1 LMKASQRR
9 GWKRRSKTSS
19 GHEYAAPEPQGMSDL
34 AAQSAEAKRTEGS
47 SGAEGVAFQV
57 SALLAV
63 DPLGLAGVVL
73 RGPADPRRDEWLE
86 AFRKLLPAD
95 APWRRVPLGIADSR
109 LLGGLDLAAS
119 LSAGRPIAQAGLLA
133 EANGGI
139 IILPMAER
147 VESQMIARIAAVLDS
162 GALRVAREGITMARA
177 TRFGIVAMDEGAS
190 EEEQVTE
197 ALSDR
202 LAFRLSFDTTSLQRA
217 EPVMPT
223 RAEIEAARRRLSRV
237 QMPADLPQAFC
248 AAALALGI
256 LSLRAPV
263 FALRCARAA
272 AALAGRTEVT
282 REDAALAAQLI
293 LAPRARQVP
302 EAPAEEQ
309 EQPPEQQQEPSNADT
324 QQQQDQPS
332 LEDLV
337 LAAAQASLP
346 AGLLAG
352 LGVAARQMARQAAS
366 SGRSGMMRRSAQR
379 GRPIGA
385 RPAAWRA
392 GLRLALVET
401 LRVAAP
407 WQEYRR
413 REKPHHAAL
422 VHIRREDVRIRR
434 YKQNSETI
442 TIFLVD
448 ASGSAAL
455 HRLAEAK
462 GAVELLLAD
471 CYVRRDRVA
480 VIAFR
485 GRGAEVLLE
494 PTHSLVR
501 AKRSLAAL
509 PGGGGTPLASGIA
522 AGYAMAEASRKRGQ
536 TPVIVA
542 LTDGRA
548 NVTRDG
554 LGGRATAES
563 EALDTARLFK
573 ASGIAALLIDTA
585 PRPQAFSRDLASAMG
600 ARYVPLP
607 FADAARMSAAV
618 RQAARAPASGP

>member
-1 LMKASQRR
+1 LI
-9 GWKRRSKTSS
+9 
-19 GHEYAAPEPQGMSDL
+19 
-34 AAQSAEAKRTEGS
+34 
-47 SGAEGVAFQV
+47 
-57 SALLAV
+57 AL
-63 DPLGLAGVVL
+63 
-73 RGPADPRRDEWLE
+73 
-86 AFRKLLPAD
+86 
-95 APWRRVPLGIADSR
+95 
-109 LLGGLDLAAS
+109 
-119 LSAGRPIAQAGLLA
+119 
-133 EANGGI
+133 
-139 IILPMAER
+139 
-147 VESQMIARIAAVLDS
+147 
-162 GALRVAREGITMARA
+162 
-177 TRFGIVAMDEGAS
+177 DEGAS
-190 EEEQVTE
+190 EEEQVAE

-202 LAFRLSFDTTSLQRA
+202 LAFHVSIPPYAMKRATSAMPQRDD
-217 EPVMPT
+217 
-223 RAEIEAARRRLSRV
+223 IQAARQQVAEVRI
-237 QMPADLPQAFC
+237 PKDLPQAFC

-272 AALAGRTEVT
+272 AALAGRAEVAP
-282 REDAALAAQLI
+282 EDAALAAQLV
-293 LAPRARQVP
+293 LAPRARQLP

-309 EQPPEQQQEPSNADT
+309 PPAPEQQQQENTSAD
-324 QQQQDQPS
+324 QSQSQDQPS

-346 AGLLAG
+346 PSLLAG
-352 LGVAARQMARQAAS
+352 LGVAARQMARQAAQA
-366 SGRSGMMRRSAQR
+366 GKSGMMRRSAQR

-434 YKQNSETI
+434 YKQNSETT

-501 AKRSLAAL
+501 AKRSLASL
-509 PGGGGTPLASGIA
+509 PGGGGTPLSAGIA

-548 NVTRDG
+548 NVARDG
-554 LGGRATAES
+554 MGGRAMAEA
-563 EALDTARLFK
+563 EALDVARLFK
-573 ASGIAALLIDTA
+573 ASGISSLLIDTA
-585 PRPQAFSRDLASAMG
+585 PRPQPFSRDLASAMG

-618 RQAARAPASGP
+618 RHATHASATGP

>member
-1 LMKASQRR
+1 M
-9 GWKRRSKTSS
+9 
-19 GHEYAAPEPQGMSDL
+19 
-34 AAQSAEAKRTEGS
+34 
-47 SGAEGVAFQV
+47 AFQV
-57 SALLAV
+57 VALLAV
-63 DPLGLAGVVL
+63 DPYGLGGAVL
-73 RGPADPRRDEWLE
+73 RGPADPLRDEWLE
-86 AFRKLLPAD
+86 ALRKMMPQG
-95 APWRRVPLGIADSR
+95 APWRRVPIGIADSR
-109 LLGGLDLAAS
+109 LLGGLDLTAS
-119 LSAGRPIAQAGLLA
+119 LSSGRPIAQRGLLA
-133 EANGGI
+133 ESDGGVVT
-139 IILPMAER
+139 LPMAER
-147 VESQMIARIAAVLDS
+147 VEGQTIARIAAVMDQ
-162 GALRVAREGITMARA
+162 GALKVAREGVAFTEAARFA
-177 TRFGIVAMDEGAS
+177 VIALDEGAS
-190 EEEQVTE
+190 EEEQVAE

-202 LAFRLSFDTTSLQRA
+202 LAFHVSIPSHGLKRITSAIPQWDD
-217 EPVMPT
+217 
-223 RAEIEAARRRLSRV
+223 IQAARQLAAHVSI
-237 QMPADLPQAFC
+237 PPDLPQAFC

-272 AALAGRTEVT
+272 AALAGRTEVAA
-282 REDAALAAQLI
+282 EDAALAAQLV
-293 LAPRARQVP
+293 LAPRARQMP

-309 EQPPEQQQEPSNADT
+309 PPVPDPQQQENPMSDKD
-324 QQQQDQPS
+324 QSQDQPS

-337 LAAAQASLP
+337 LAAVQANLP
-346 AGLLAG
+346 PRLLAG
-352 LGVAARQMARQAAS
+352 LGVAARQMARQAAQ
-366 SGRSGMMRRSAQR
+366 SGKSGMMRRSAQR
-379 GRPIGA
+379 GRPIGT

-434 YKQNSETI
+434 YKQNSETT

-462 GAVELLLAD
+462 GAVELLLSD

-509 PGGGGTPLASGIA
+509 PGGGGTPLSAGIA

-548 NVTRDG
+548 NVARDG
-554 LGGRATAES
+554 MGGRAMAEA
-563 EALDTARLFK
+563 EALDVARLFK
-573 ASGIAALLIDTA
+573 ISGISSLLIDTA
-585 PRPQAFSRDLASAMG
+585 PRPQPFSRDLASAMG

-618 RQAARAPASGP
+618 RDAARAPAVGP

>member
-1 LMKASQRR
+1 M
-9 GWKRRSKTSS
+9 S
-19 GHEYAAPEPQGMSDL
+19 GL
-34 AAQSAEAKRTEGS
+34 AATSAEANRTEAPD
-47 SGAEGVAFQV
+47 AETVAFQIA
-57 SALLAV
+57 ALLAV
-63 DPLGLAGVVL
+63 DPAGLAGVVL

-86 AFRKLLPAD
+86 ALRKMLPAGV
-95 APWRRVPLGIADSR
+95 PWRRVPLGIADTR
-109 LLGGLDLAAS
+109 LLGGLDLTSS
-119 LSAGRPIAQAGLLA
+119 LSAGRPIAQQGLLA
-133 EANGGI
+133 EADGGI

-147 VESQMIARIAAVLDS
+147 VESQVIARIAAVLDH
-162 GALRVAREGITMARA
+162 GALRVEREGITLARD
-177 TRFGIVAMDEGAS
+177 TRFGVVALDEGAG
-190 EEEQVTE
+190 EDEQVAG

-202 LAFRLSFDTTSLQRA
+202 LAFRLSFEPFGLQRA
-217 EPVMPT
+217 VPDMPT
-223 RAEIEAARRRLSRV
+223 RAEIEAARLRLAHV
-237 QMPADLPQAFC
+237 GIPADLPQAFC

-256 LSLRAPV
+256 LSLRAPI

-272 AALAGRTEVT
+272 AALAGRAEVT

-309 EQPPEQQQEPSNADT
+309 EQPPEQQQEESSNSDT

-352 LGVAARQMARQAAS
+352 LGVAARQLARQAAS

-434 YKQNSETI
+434 YKQNSETT

-462 GAVELLLAD
+462 GAVELLLGD

-509 PGGGGTPLASGIA
+509 PGGGGTPLAAGMA

-618 RQAARAPASGP
+618 RQAALAPASGS

>member
-1 LMKASQRR
+1 MN
-9 GWKRRSKTSS
+9 
-19 GHEYAAPEPQGMSDL
+19 APP
-34 AAQSAEAKRTEGS
+34 AEGS
-47 SGAEGVAFQV
+47 RLQEDAAYAMAFQ
-57 SALLAV
+57 AALLLAV
-63 DPLGLAGVVL
+63 DPKGLAGAVL
-73 RGPADPRRDEWLE
+73 RAPADGRRDEWLE
-86 AFRKLLPAD
+86 AFRELMPQGA
-95 APWRRVPLGIADSR
+95 AWRRVPLGISDNR
-109 LLGGLDLAAS
+109 LLGGLDLATS
-119 LSAGRPIAQAGLLA
+119 LGTGRPIAQQGLLA
-133 EANGGI
+133 ESDGGVVV
-139 IILPMAER
+139 LPMAER
-147 VESQMIARIAAVLDS
+147 VEGQTIARIAAVLDR
-162 GALRVAREGITMARA
+162 GALQVAREGVSFAQA
-177 TRFGIVAMDEGAS
+177 TSFTVIALDEGAN
-190 EEEQVTE
+190 EEEQVAE

-202 LAFRLSFDTTSLQRA
+202 IAFHVNFQPFGLKHRPPVLPGRA
-217 EPVMPT
+217 D
-223 RAEIEAARRRLSRV
+223 IHAARQLLTQV
-237 QMPADLPQAFC
+237 TMAAELPQAFC
-248 AAALALGI
+248 RAALALGI
-256 LSLRAPV
+256 QSLRAPV
-263 FALRCARAA
+263 LALRCARAA
-272 AALAGRTEVT
+272 AALAGRVEVN
-282 REDAALAAQLI
+282 REDAALAAQLV
-293 LAPRARQVP
+293 LAPRARQAP

-309 EQPPEQQQEPSNADT
+309 APPPEQQQQENAEAG
-324 QQQQDQPS
+324 QDQEQEQPS

-352 LGVAARQMARQAAS
+352 LGAAARQMARQAAS

-413 REKPHHAAL
+413 REKPHHAAM

-434 YKQNSETI
+434 YKQNSETT

-509 PGGGGTPLASGIA
+509 PGGGGTPLSAGIA

-548 NVTRDG
+548 NVSRDG
-554 LGGRATAES
+554 MGGRATAES
-563 EALDTARLFK
+563 EALDVARLFK

-585 PRPQAFSRDLASAMG
+585 PRPQPFSRDLATAMG

-607 FADAARMSAAV
+607 FANAARMSAAV
-618 RQAARAPASGP
+618 RNAARAPMAGH

>member
-1 LMKASQRR
+1 
-9 GWKRRSKTSS
+9 
-19 GHEYAAPEPQGMSDL
+19 MSDL

-57 SALLAV
+57 AALLAV
-63 DPLGLAGVVL
+63 DPVGLAGVVL

-86 AFRKLLPAD
+86 ALRKLLPAD

-119 LSAGRPIAQAGLLA
+119 LSAGRPIAQAGLLS

-263 FALRCARAA
+263 FALPCARAA

-401 LRVAAP
+401 MRVAAP

-422 VHIRREDVRIRR
+422 VHIRRADVRIRR
-434 YKQNSETI
+434 DKQNSETT

>member
-1 LMKASQRR
+1 
-9 GWKRRSKTSS
+9 
-19 GHEYAAPEPQGMSDL
+19 MSDL

-57 SALLAV
+57 AALLAV
-63 DPLGLAGVVL
+63 DPVGLAGVVL

-119 LSAGRPIAQAGLLA
+119 LSAGRPIAQAGLLS
-133 EANGGI
+133 EANGGM

-217 EPVMPT
+217 APVMPT

-434 YKQNSETI
+434 YKQNSETT

>member
-1 LMKASQRR
+1 MT
-9 GWKRRSKTSS
+9 KTPQ
-19 GHEYAAPEPQGMSDL
+19 AADTSDQEDT
-34 AAQSAEAKRTEGS
+34 ATAM
-47 SGAEGVAFQV
+47 AFQV
-57 SALLAV
+57 AALLAV
-63 DPLGLAGVVL
+63 DPTGLGGAVL
-73 RGPADPRRDEWLE
+73 RGPADPLRDEWLE
-86 AFRKLLPAD
+86 ALRKMMPQA
-95 APWRRVPLGIADSR
+95 APWRRVPIGIADNR

-119 LSAGRPIAQAGLLA
+119 LSSGRPIAQRGLLA
-133 EANGGI
+133 ESDGGAV
-139 IILPMAER
+139 ILPMAER
-147 VESQMIARIAAVLDS
+147 VEGQTIARIAAVLDQ
-162 GALRVAREGITMARA
+162 GAINVAREGIAFAEA
-177 TRFGIVAMDEGAS
+177 TRFAVIALDEGAS
-190 EEEQVTE
+190 EEEQVAE

-202 LAFRLSFDTTSLQRA
+202 LAFHVSIPPYAMKRATSAMPQRDD
-217 EPVMPT
+217 
-223 RAEIEAARRRLSRV
+223 IQAARQQVAEVRI
-237 QMPADLPQAFC
+237 PKDLPQAFC

-272 AALAGRTEVT
+272 AALAGRAEVAP
-282 REDAALAAQLI
+282 EDAALAAQLV
-293 LAPRARQVP
+293 LAPRARQLP
-302 EAPAEEQ
+302 EAPVEEQ
-309 EQPPEQQQEPSNADT
+309 PPAPEQQQQENTSAD
-324 QQQQDQPS
+324 QSQSQDQPS

-346 AGLLAG
+346 PSLLAG
-352 LGVAARQMARQAAS
+352 LGVAARQMARQAAQA
-366 SGRSGMMRRSAQR
+366 GKSGMMRRSAQR

-434 YKQNSETI
+434 YKQNSETT

-501 AKRSLAAL
+501 AKRSLASL
-509 PGGGGTPLASGIA
+509 PGGGGTPLSAGIA

-548 NVTRDG
+548 NVARDG
-554 LGGRATAES
+554 MGGRAMAEA
-563 EALDTARLFK
+563 EALDVARLFK
-573 ASGIAALLIDTA
+573 ASGISSLLIDTA
-585 PRPQAFSRDLASAMG
+585 PRPQPFSRDLASAMG

-618 RQAARAPASGP
+618 RHATHASATGP

>member
-1 LMKASQRR
+1 M
-9 GWKRRSKTSS
+9 S
-19 GHEYAAPEPQGMSDL
+19 GL
-34 AAQSAEAKRTEGS
+34 AAASADAKRIETRD
-47 SGAEGVAFQV
+47 AENVVLQIA
-57 SALLAV
+57 ALLAV
-63 DPLGLAGVVL
+63 DPAGLAGVVL

-86 AFRKLLPAD
+86 AFRKMLPAG

-109 LLGGLDLAAS
+109 LLGGLDLTSS
-119 LSAGRPIAQAGLLA
+119 LSAGRPIAQQGLLA
-133 EANGGI
+133 EADGGI

-147 VESQMIARIAAVLDS
+147 VESQVIARIATVLDH
-162 GALRVAREGITMARA
+162 GALRVEREGITLARD
-177 TRFGIVAMDEGAS
+177 TRFGVVALDEGAG
-190 EEEQVTE
+190 EDEQVTE

-202 LAFRLSFDTTSLQRA
+202 LAFRLSFESFGLQRA
-217 EPVMPT
+217 VPDMPI
-223 RAEIEAARRRLSRV
+223 RAEIEAARLRLAHV
-237 QMPADLPQAFC
+237 EIPTDLPQAFC

-256 LSLRAPV
+256 LSLRAPI

-272 AALAGRTEVT
+272 AALAGRAEVT

-309 EQPPEQQQEPSNADT
+309 EQPPEQQQEESSNSDT

-422 VHIRREDVRIRR
+422 VHIRREDLRIRR
-434 YKQNSETI
+434 YKQNSETT

-509 PGGGGTPLASGIA
+509 PGGGGTPLAAGIA

-563 EALDTARLFK
+563 EALDTARLFR
-573 ASGIAALLIDTA
+573 ASGFAALLIDTA
-585 PRPQAFSRDLASAMG
+585 PRPQPFSRDLASAMG

-607 FADAARMSAAV
+607 FADAARMSTAV

>member
-1 LMKASQRR
+1 MT
-9 GWKRRSKTSS
+9 KTPQ
-19 GHEYAAPEPQGMSDL
+19 AADTKKQEDTATAM
-34 AAQSAEAKRTEGS
+34 
-47 SGAEGVAFQV
+47 VFQV
-57 SALLAV
+57 AALLAV
-63 DPLGLAGVVL
+63 DPNGLGGAVL
-73 RGPADPRRDEWLE
+73 RGPADPFRDEWLE
-86 AFRKLLPAD
+86 SLRKIMPQG
-95 APWRRVPLGIADSR
+95 APWRRVPIGIADNR

-119 LSAGRPIAQAGLLA
+119 LSSGRPIAQRGLLA
-133 EANGGI
+133 ESDGGVV
-139 IILPMAER
+139 ILPMAER
-147 VESQMIARIAAVLDS
+147 VEGQTIARIAAVLDQ
-162 GALRVAREGITMARA
+162 GAVKVAREGVAFAEA
-177 TRFGIVAMDEGAS
+177 TRFAVIALDEGAS
-190 EEEQVTE
+190 EEEQVAE

-202 LAFRLSFDTTSLQRA
+202 LAFYVSIPSQSAKRIKS
-217 EPVMPT
+217 VMP
-223 RAEIEAARRRLSRV
+223 RRDDIQAARQQVAHVRI
-237 QMPADLPQAFC
+237 PPDLPQAFC

-272 AALAGRTEVT
+272 AALAGRAEVAA
-282 REDAALAAQLI
+282 EDAALAAQLV
-293 LAPRARQVP
+293 LAPRARQMP
-302 EAPAEEQ
+302 DAPSEEK
-309 EQPPEQQQEPSNADT
+309 PPTPEQQQQENAPAD
-324 QQQQDQPS
+324 QRQSQDEPS

-337 LAAAQASLP
+337 LAAAQANLP
-346 AGLLAG
+346 PGLLAG
-352 LGVAARQMARQAAS
+352 LGAAARHMARQAAQ
-366 SGRSGMMRRSAQR
+366 SGKSGMMRRSAQR

-434 YKQNSETI
+434 YKQNSETT

-485 GRGAEVLLE
+485 GRGAEVLLQ

-509 PGGGGTPLASGIA
+509 PGGGGTPLSAGIA

-548 NVTRDG
+548 NVARDG
-554 LGGRATAES
+554 MGGRATAEA
-563 EALDTARLFK
+563 EALDVARLFRV
-573 ASGIAALLIDTA
+573 SGISALLIDTA
-585 PRPQAFSRDLASAMG
+585 PRPQPFSRDLASAMG

-618 RQAARAPASGP
+618 RDAAREPMFGA

>member
-1 LMKASQRR
+1 
-9 GWKRRSKTSS
+9 
-19 GHEYAAPEPQGMSDL
+19 MSDL

-57 SALLAV
+57 AALLAV
-63 DPLGLAGVVL
+63 DPVGLAGVVL

-119 LSAGRPIAQAGLLA
+119 LSAGRPIAQAGLLS

-217 EPVMPT
+217 APVMPT

-309 EQPPEQQQEPSNADT
+309 EQPPEQPQEPSNADT

-434 YKQNSETI
+434 YKQNSETT

-585 PRPQAFSRDLASAMG
+585 PRPQAVSRDLASAMG

>member
-1 LMKASQRR
+1 MKTPPLAES
-9 GWKRRSKTSS
+9 
-19 GHEYAAPEPQGMSDL
+19 APSED
-34 AAQSAEAKRTEGS
+34 SANAM
-47 SGAEGVAFQV
+47 AFQV
-57 SALLAV
+57 AALLAV
-63 DPLGLAGVVL
+63 DPKGLGGAVL
-73 RGPADPRRDEWLE
+73 RRSADARRDEWLE
-86 AFRKLLPAD
+86 ALRKMMPHG
-95 APWRRVPLGIADSR
+95 APWRRVPLGIADNR

-119 LSAGRPIAQAGLLA
+119 LHSGRPIAQQGLLA
-133 EANGGI
+133 ESDGGVVV
-139 IILPMAER
+139 LPMAER
-147 VESQMIARIAAVLDS
+147 LESQTIGRIAAVLDQ
-162 GALRVAREGITMARA
+162 GALSVAREGISLAQA
-177 TRFGIVAMDEGAS
+177 TRFAVIALDEGAT
-190 EEEQVTE
+190 EDEHVAE

-202 LAFRLSFDTTSLQRA
+202 LAFHVSFQPIGLKRMTAWLPDRA
-217 EPVMPT
+217 S
-223 RAEIEAARRRLSRV
+223 IQAARQRLDYV
-237 QMPADLPQAFC
+237 TIEPDLPQHFC

-272 AALAGRTEVT
+272 AALAGRTEVS
-282 REDAALAAQLI
+282 REDAALAAQLV
-293 LAPRARQVP
+293 LAPRARQMP
-302 EAPAEEQ
+302 ETSAEEH
-309 EQPPEQQQEPSNADT
+309 PPAPEQQQQENNPTDQGQSE
-324 QQQQDQPS
+324 DQPS

-352 LGVAARQMARQAAS
+352 LGAAARQMARQAAQ
-366 SGRSGMMRRSAQR
+366 SGKSGMMRRSVQR

-413 REKPHHAAL
+413 REKPDHVAL

-434 YKQNSETI
+434 YKQNSETT

-509 PGGGGTPLASGIA
+509 PGGGGTPLSAGIA
-522 AGYAMAEASRKRGQ
+522 AGFAMAEASRKRGQ

-548 NVTRDG
+548 NVSRDG
-554 LGGRATAES
+554 MGGRATAEA
-563 EALDTARLFK
+563 EAMDAARLFK
-573 ASGIAALLIDTA
+573 ASGIASLLIDTA
-585 PRPQAFSRDLASAMG
+585 PRPQPFSRDLASAMG

-618 RQAARAPASGP
+618 RQAARTPALGH

>member
-1 LMKASQRR
+1 MTKMPQ
-9 GWKRRSKTSS
+9 
-19 GHEYAAPEPQGMSDL
+19 AADTRNQEDTATAM
-34 AAQSAEAKRTEGS
+34 
-47 SGAEGVAFQV
+47 AFQV
-57 SALLAV
+57 AALLAV
-63 DPLGLAGVVL
+63 DPDGLGGAVL
-73 RGPADPRRDEWLE
+73 RGPADPLRDEWLE
-86 AFRKLLPAD
+86 ALRKMMPQGAL
-95 APWRRVPLGIADSR
+95 WRRVPMGIADNR
-109 LLGGLDLAAS
+109 LLGGLDLTAS
-119 LSAGRPIAQAGLLA
+119 LSSGRPIAQRGLLA
-133 EANGGI
+133 ESDGGVV
-139 IILPMAER
+139 ILPMAER
-147 VESQMIARIAAVLDS
+147 VEGQTIARITAVLDQ
-162 GALRVAREGITMARA
+162 GALTVAREGISFAEP
-177 TRFGIVAMDEGAS
+177 TRFALIALDEGAS
-190 EEEQVTE
+190 DEEQVAE

-202 LAFRLSFDTTSLQRA
+202 LAFHVSIPPHGLNGIK
-217 EPVMPT
+217 PVLA
-223 RAEIEAARRRLSRV
+223 RRDDIQAARQEVARIRI
-237 QMPADLPQAFC
+237 PPDLPQAFC

-272 AALAGRTEVT
+272 AALAGRAEVAP
-282 REDAALAAQLI
+282 EDAALAAQLV
-293 LAPRARQVP
+293 LAPHARQLP
-302 EAPAEEQ
+302 EAPVEEQ
-309 EQPPEQQQEPSNADT
+309 PPAPEQQQQENTPAD
-324 QQQQDQPS
+324 QSQSQDQPS

-346 AGLLAG
+346 PGLLAG
-352 LGVAARQMARQAAS
+352 LGLAARQMARQAAQ
-366 SGRSGMMRRSAQR
+366 SGKSGMMRRSAQR

-407 WQEYRR
+407 WQEFRR

-434 YKQNSETI
+434 YKQNSETT

-509 PGGGGTPLASGIA
+509 PGGGGTPLSAGIA
-522 AGYAMAEASRKRGQ
+522 AGFAMAEASRKRGQ

-548 NVTRDG
+548 NVARDG
-554 LGGRATAES
+554 MGGRATAEA
-563 EALDTARLFK
+563 EALDVARLFK
-573 ASGIAALLIDTA
+573 ASRISSLLIDTA
-585 PRPQAFSRDLASAMG
+585 PRPQPFSRDLASAMG

-618 RQAARAPASGP
+618 RDATRAPAVGP

>member
-1 LMKASQRR
+1 M
-9 GWKRRSKTSS
+9 S
-19 GHEYAAPEPQGMSDL
+19 GL
-34 AAQSAEAKRTEGS
+34 AATGADAKRIEAPD
-47 SGAEGVAFQV
+47 AECVTLQMA
-57 SALLAV
+57 ALLAV
-63 DPLGLAGVVL
+63 DPAGLAGVVL

-86 AFRKLLPAD
+86 AFHKMLPAGV
-95 APWRRVPLGIADSR
+95 PWRRVPLGIADSR
-109 LLGGLDLAAS
+109 LLGGLDLTSS
-119 LSAGRPIAQAGLLA
+119 LSAGRPIAQQGLLA
-133 EANGGI
+133 EADGGI

-147 VESQMIARIAAVLDS
+147 VESQVIARIAAVLDH
-162 GALRVAREGITMARA
+162 GALRVEREGIALARD
-177 TRFGIVAMDEGAS
+177 TRFGVVALDEGAG
-190 EEEQVTE
+190 EDEQVAE
-197 ALSDR
+197 ALADR
-202 LAFRLSFDTTSLQRA
+202 LAFRLSFEPFGLQRA
-217 EPVMPT
+217 VPEMLT
-223 RAEIEAARRRLSRV
+223 RADIEAARLRLADV
-237 QMPADLPQAFC
+237 EIPADLPQAFC

-256 LSLRAPV
+256 PSLRAPI

-272 AALAGRTEVT
+272 AALGGRAEVT

-309 EQPPEQQQEPSNADT
+309 EQPPEQQQEPPNPDT
-324 QQQQDQPS
+324 QQQQEQPS

-366 SGRSGMMRRSAQR
+366 SGKSGMMRRSAQR

-434 YKQNSETI
+434 YKQNSETT

-462 GAVELLLAD
+462 GAVELLLGD

-509 PGGGGTPLASGIA
+509 PGGGGTPLAAGMV

-554 LGGRATAES
+554 SGGRATAES
-563 EALDTARLFK
+563 EALDSARLFR

-585 PRPQAFSRDLASAMG
+585 PRPHPFSRDLASAMG

-618 RQAARAPASGP
+618 RQAALAPASGS

>member
-1 LMKASQRR
+1 M
-9 GWKRRSKTSS
+9 S
-19 GHEYAAPEPQGMSDL
+19 GL
-34 AAQSAEAKRTEGS
+34 AATSADAKRIEAPD
-47 SGAEGVAFQV
+47 AEDVALQIA
-57 SALLAV
+57 ALLAV
-63 DPLGLAGVVL
+63 DPAGLAGVVL

-86 AFRKLLPAD
+86 ALRKMLPAGV
-95 APWRRVPLGIADSR
+95 PWRRVPLGIADTR
-109 LLGGLDLAAS
+109 LLGGLDLTSS
-119 LSAGRPIAQAGLLA
+119 LSAGRPIAQQGLLA
-133 EANGGI
+133 EADGGI

-147 VESQMIARIAAVLDS
+147 VESQVIARIAAVLDH
-162 GALRVAREGITMARA
+162 GALRVEREGITLARD
-177 TRFGIVAMDEGAS
+177 TRFGVVALDEGAG
-190 EEEQVTE
+190 EDEQVTE

-202 LAFRLSFDTTSLQRA
+202 LAFRLGFEPFGLQRA
-217 EPVMPT
+217 VPDMPT
-223 RAEIEAARRRLSRV
+223 RAEIEAARLRLAHV
-237 QMPADLPQAFC
+237 GIPADLPQAFC

-256 LSLRAPV
+256 LSLRAPI

-272 AALAGRTEVT
+272 AALAGRVEVT

-309 EQPPEQQQEPSNADT
+309 EQPPEQQQDEKQEEASNSDT

-366 SGRSGMMRRSAQR
+366 SGRSGMMRRSTQR

-434 YKQNSETI
+434 YKQNSETT

-462 GAVELLLAD
+462 GAVELLLGD

-509 PGGGGTPLASGIA
+509 PGGGGTPLAAGMA
-522 AGYAMAEASRKRGQ
+522 AGFAMAEASRRRGQ
-536 TPVIVA
+536 TPVVVA

-554 LGGRATAES
+554 SGGRATAES
-563 EALDTARLFK
+563 EALDSARLFR

-585 PRPQAFSRDLASAMG
+585 PRPHPFSRDLASAMG

-618 RQAARAPASGP
+618 RQAALAPASGS

>member
-1 LMKASQRR
+1 
-9 GWKRRSKTSS
+9 
-19 GHEYAAPEPQGMSDL
+19 MSDL

-63 DPLGLAGVVL
+63 DPIGLAGVVL

-139 IILPMAER
+139 ILLPMAER

-434 YKQNSETI
+434 YKQNSETT

>member
-1 LMKASQRR
+1 MT
-9 GWKRRSKTSS
+9 KTPQ
-19 GHEYAAPEPQGMSDL
+19 AADTSDQEDT
-34 AAQSAEAKRTEGS
+34 ATAM
-47 SGAEGVAFQV
+47 AFQV
-57 SALLAV
+57 AALLAV
-63 DPLGLAGVVL
+63 DPTGLGGAVL
-73 RGPADPRRDEWLE
+73 RGPADPLRDEWLE
-86 AFRKLLPAD
+86 ALRKMMPQA
-95 APWRRVPLGIADSR
+95 APWRRVPIGIADNR

-119 LSAGRPIAQAGLLA
+119 LSSGRPIAQRGLLA
-133 EANGGI
+133 ESDGGAV
-139 IILPMAER
+139 ILPMAER
-147 VESQMIARIAAVLDS
+147 VEDQTIARIAAVLDQ
-162 GALRVAREGITMARA
+162 GAINVAREGIAFAEA
-177 TRFGIVAMDEGAS
+177 TRFALIALDEGAS
-190 EEEQVTE
+190 EEEQVAE

-202 LAFRLSFDTTSLQRA
+202 LAFHVSIPPYAMKRATSAMPQRDD
-217 EPVMPT
+217 
-223 RAEIEAARRRLSRV
+223 IQAARQQVAEVRI
-237 QMPADLPQAFC
+237 PKDLPQAFC

-272 AALAGRTEVT
+272 AALAGRAEVAP
-282 REDAALAAQLI
+282 EDAALAAQLV
-293 LAPRARQVP
+293 LAPRARQLP

-309 EQPPEQQQEPSNADT
+309 PPAPEQQQQENTSAD
-324 QQQQDQPS
+324 QSQSQDQPS

-346 AGLLAG
+346 PSLLAG
-352 LGVAARQMARQAAS
+352 LGVAARQMARQAAQA
-366 SGRSGMMRRSAQR
+366 GKSGMMRRSAQR

-434 YKQNSETI
+434 YKQNSETT

-501 AKRSLAAL
+501 AKRSLASL
-509 PGGGGTPLASGIA
+509 PGGGGTPLSAGIA

-548 NVTRDG
+548 NVARDG
-554 LGGRATAES
+554 MGGRAMAEA
-563 EALDTARLFK
+563 EALDVARLFK
-573 ASGIAALLIDTA
+573 ASGISSLLIDTA
-585 PRPQAFSRDLASAMG
+585 PRPQPFSRDLASAMG

-618 RQAARAPASGP
+618 RHATHASATGP

>member
-1 LMKASQRR
+1 MKAPPL
-9 GWKRRSKTSS
+9 T
-19 GHEYAAPEPQGMSDL
+19 
-34 AAQSAEAKRTEGS
+34 EAKPEEEAANAMAYRM
-47 SGAEGVAFQV
+47 V
-57 SALLAV
+57 ALLAV
-63 DPLGLAGVVL
+63 DPEGLGGVVL
-73 RGPADPRRDEWLE
+73 RGPADPIRDELLDGL
-86 AFRKLLPAD
+86 RKMMPQGA
-95 APWRRVPLGIADSR
+95 AWRRVPLGIADNR

-119 LSAGRPIAQAGLLA
+119 LHNGRPVAQRGLLA
-133 EANGGI
+133 ESDGGI
-139 IILPMAER
+139 LILPMAER
-147 VESQMIARIAAVLDS
+147 VESQTIARITAVLDQ
-162 GALRVAREGITMARA
+162 GALNIARESVTLAQP
-177 TRFGIVAMDEGAS
+177 THFSVVALDEGAT
-190 EEEQVTE
+190 EEERVAE
-197 ALSDR
+197 ALTDR
-202 LAFRLSFDTTSLQRA
+202 LAFHVSFEPIGLKWGMTALPDRA
-217 EPVMPT
+217 
-223 RAEIEAARRRLSRV
+223 AIQAARQRLPEV
-237 QMPADLPQAFC
+237 TMAPELPQAFC

-282 REDAALAAQLI
+282 REDATLAAKLV
-293 LAPRARQVP
+293 LAVRARQVP
-302 EAPAEEQ
+302 EAPVEE
-309 EQPPEQQQEPSNADT
+309 EAPAPEPQQQDNGGSDLRQRE
-324 QQQQDQPS
+324 DQPS

-352 LGVAARQMARQAAS
+352 LGAAARQMARQTAQ
-366 SGRSGMMRRSAQR
+366 SGKSGMMRHSAQR

-413 REKPHHAAL
+413 RERPHHAAL
-422 VHIRREDVRIRR
+422 VHIRREDIRIRR
-434 YKQNSETI
+434 YKQNSETT

-509 PGGGGTPLASGIA
+509 PGGGGTPLSAGIA

-548 NVTRDG
+548 NVSRDG
-554 LGGRATAES
+554 MGGRATAEA
-563 EALDTARLFK
+563 EALDVARLFK
-573 ASGIAALLIDTA
+573 ASGIASLLIDTA
-585 PRPQAFSRDLASAMG
+585 PRPQPFSRELASVMG
-600 ARYVPLP
+600 ARYVPMP

-618 RQAARAPASGP
+618 RRAAGAPVAGY

>member
-1 LMKASQRR
+1 
-9 GWKRRSKTSS
+9 
-19 GHEYAAPEPQGMSDL
+19 MSDL

-63 DPLGLAGVVL
+63 DPVGLAGVVL

-434 YKQNSETI
+434 YKQNSETT

>member
-1 LMKASQRR
+1 
-9 GWKRRSKTSS
+9 
-19 GHEYAAPEPQGMSDL
+19 MSDL
-34 AAQSAEAKRTEGS
+34 ATRSADAKRNEDA
-47 SGAEGVAFQV
+47 GAESVAFQV
-57 SALLAV
+57 ATLLAV
-63 DPLGLAGVVL
+63 DPTGLAGVVL

-86 AFRKLLPAD
+86 ALRKMLPAGV
-95 APWRRVPLGIADSR
+95 PWRRVPLGIADSR
-109 LLGGLDLAAS
+109 LLGGLDLTSS
-119 LSAGRPIAQAGLLA
+119 LSAGRPIAQQGLLA
-133 EANGGI
+133 EADGGL

-162 GALRVAREGITMARA
+162 GALRVAREGITMARS
-177 TRFGIVAMDEGAS
+177 TRFGVIALDEGAS
-190 EEEQVTE
+190 EDEQVTE

-202 LAFRLSFDTTSLQRA
+202 LAFRLSFESASLQRA
-217 EPVMPT
+217 APVMPT
-223 RAEIEAARRRLSRV
+223 RAEIEAARLRLEKVR
-237 QMPADLPQAFC
+237 MPAELPQAFC

-272 AALAGRTEVT
+272 AALAGRAEVS

-309 EQPPEQQQEPSNADT
+309 EQPPEQQEEPSDSAT
-324 QQQQDQPS
+324 QQQRDQPS

-434 YKQNSETI
+434 YKQNSETT

-462 GAVELLLAD
+462 GAVELLLSD

-522 AGYAMAEASRKRGQ
+522 AGFAMAEASRKRGQ
-536 TPVIVA
+536 TPVVVA

-554 LGGRATAES
+554 VGGRATAES
-563 EALDTARLFK
+563 EALDMARLFR

-585 PRPQAFSRDLASAMG
+585 PRPQPFSRDLASAMG

>member
-1 LMKASQRR
+1 
-9 GWKRRSKTSS
+9 
-19 GHEYAAPEPQGMSDL
+19 MSDL
-34 AAQSAEAKRTEGS
+34 PSNHASANGANGEGS
-47 SGAEGVAFQV
+47 DGAAFSVAT
-57 SALLAV
+57 LLAV
-63 DPLGLAGVVL
+63 DPRGLSGAIW
-73 RGPADPRRDEWLE
+73 RGPADSARDEWLE
-86 AFRKLLPAD
+86 ALRKMLPAD

-109 LLGGLDLAAS
+109 LLGGIDLAGS
-119 LSAGRPIAQAGLLA
+119 LSAGRPVAQRGVLA
-133 EANGGI
+133 ESDGGFV
-139 IILPMAER
+139 ILPMAER
-147 VESQMIARIAAVLDS
+147 IESQTIARISAVMDQ
-162 GALRVAREGITMARA
+162 GALRLEREGIAIAQDTN
-177 TRFGIVAMDEGAS
+177 FGVIALDEGAS
-190 EEEQVTE
+190 DEEQVTE

-202 LAFRLSFDTTSLQRA
+202 LAFHLASAPMGVKRMVPSLPGRA
-217 EPVMPT
+217 
-223 RAEIEAARRRLSRV
+223 AILAARTRLAQVSL
-237 QMPADLPQAFC
+237 PADLPQAFC
-248 AAALALGI
+248 GAALALGI
-256 LSLRAPV
+256 LSLRAPI
-263 FALRCARAA
+263 FALRCARAS
-272 AALAGRTEVT
+272 AALAGRNEVS
-282 REDAALAAQLI
+282 REDAALAAQLV
-293 LAPRARQVP
+293 LAPRARQMP
-302 EAPAEEQ
+302 EAPAEDQ
-309 EQPPEQQQEPSNADT
+309 EQPAEQQQDT
-324 QQQQDQPS
+324 TGSESHQREDQKS
-332 LEDLV
+332 LEDFV

-346 AGLLAG
+346 PGLLAG

-366 SGRSGMMRRSAQR
+366 SGRSGMMRRSARR

-413 REKPHHAAL
+413 REKPHHNAL
-422 VHIRREDVRIRR
+422 VHIRREDLRIRR
-434 YKQNSETI
+434 YKQNSETT

-462 GAVELLLAD
+462 GAVELLLSD

-509 PGGGGTPLASGIA
+509 PGGGGTPLASGMA
-522 AGYAMAEASRKRGQ
+522 AGFAMAEASRKRGQ

-554 LGGRATAES
+554 VGGRATAES
-563 EALDTARLFK
+563 EAFDMARLFK
-573 ASGIAALLIDTA
+573 LSGVSALLIDTA
-585 PRPQAFSRDLASAMG
+585 PRPQPFSRDLAHAMG

-607 FADAARMSAAV
+607 FADAERMSAAV
-618 RQAARAPASGP
+618 RDAALTPATGH

>member
-1 LMKASQRR
+1 MTKAPQ
-9 GWKRRSKTSS
+9 
-19 GHEYAAPEPQGMSDL
+19 AADTKNQEDTATAM
-34 AAQSAEAKRTEGS
+34 
-47 SGAEGVAFQV
+47 AFQV
-57 SALLAV
+57 AALLAV
-63 DPLGLAGVVL
+63 DPYGLGGAVL
-73 RGPADPRRDEWLE
+73 RGPADPLRDDWLE
-86 AFRKLLPAD
+86 ALRKIMPQG
-95 APWRRVPLGIADSR
+95 APWRRVPIGIADNR
-109 LLGGLDLAAS
+109 LLGGLDLTAS
-119 LSAGRPIAQAGLLA
+119 LSSGRPIAQRGLLA
-133 EANGGI
+133 ESDGGVV
-139 IILPMAER
+139 ILPMAER
-147 VESQMIARIAAVLDS
+147 VEGQTIARIAAVLDQ
-162 GALRVAREGITMARA
+162 GAVNVAREGVAFAEA
-177 TRFGIVAMDEGAS
+177 TRFAVIALDEGAS
-190 EEEQVTE
+190 EEEQVAE
-197 ALSDR
+197 SLSDR
-202 LAFRLSFDTTSLQRA
+202 LAFHIGFPPQSAKRMKSAMPQRDD
-217 EPVMPT
+217 
-223 RAEIEAARRRLSRV
+223 IQAARQKFVHVRI
-237 QMPADLPQAFC
+237 PADLPQAFC
-248 AAALALGI
+248 ATALALGI

-272 AALAGRTEVT
+272 AALAGRTEVAP
-282 REDAALAAQLI
+282 EDATLAAQLV
-293 LAPRARQVP
+293 LAPRARQMP

-309 EQPPEQQQEPSNADT
+309 PPVPEQQHQENTPAD
-324 QQQQDQPS
+324 QSQSQDQTS

-337 LAAAQASLP
+337 LAAAQANLP
-346 AGLLAG
+346 PGLLAG
-352 LGVAARQMARQAAS
+352 LGLAARQMARQAAQ
-366 SGRSGMMRRSAQR
+366 SGKSGMMRRSAQR

-434 YKQNSETI
+434 YKQKSET
-442 TIFLVD
+442 TTMFLVD

-509 PGGGGTPLASGIA
+509 PGGGGTPLSAGIA

-548 NVTRDG
+548 NVARDG
-554 LGGRATAES
+554 MGGRATAEA
-563 EALDTARLFK
+563 EALDVARLFK
-573 ASGIAALLIDTA
+573 ASGISSLLIDTA
-585 PRPQAFSRDLASAMG
+585 PRPQPFSRDLASAMG

-618 RQAARAPASGP
+618 RNATHASATGP

>member
-1 LMKASQRR
+1 
-9 GWKRRSKTSS
+9 
-19 GHEYAAPEPQGMSDL
+19 
-34 AAQSAEAKRTEGS
+34 
-47 SGAEGVAFQV
+47 
-57 SALLAV
+57 
-63 DPLGLAGVVL
+63 
-73 RGPADPRRDEWLE
+73 
-86 AFRKLLPAD
+86 
-95 APWRRVPLGIADSR
+95 
-109 LLGGLDLAAS
+109 
-119 LSAGRPIAQAGLLA
+119 
-133 EANGGI
+133 
-139 IILPMAER
+139 
-147 VESQMIARIAAVLDS
+147 
-162 GALRVAREGITMARA
+162 
-177 TRFGIVAMDEGAS
+177 
-190 EEEQVTE
+190 
-197 ALSDR
+197 
-202 LAFRLSFDTTSLQRA
+202 
-217 EPVMPT
+217 
-223 RAEIEAARRRLSRV
+223 
-237 QMPADLPQAFC
+237 
-248 AAALALGI
+248 LALGT

-272 AALAGRTEVT
+272 AALAGRAKVT
-282 REDAALAAQLI
+282 AEDAALAAQLV
-293 LAPRARQVP
+293 LAPRARRMP

-309 EQPPEQQQEPSNADT
+309 PPAAEQQQQENAPAD
-324 QQQQDQPS
+324 QSQSQEQPS

-337 LAAAQASLP
+337 LAAAQANLP
-346 AGLLAG
+346 PGLLAG
-352 LGVAARQMARQAAS
+352 LGVAARQMARQAAQ
-366 SGRSGMMRRSAQR
+366 SGKSGMMRRSAQR
-379 GRPIGA
+379 GRPIGV

-407 WQEYRR
+407 WQEFRR

-434 YKQNSETI
+434 YRQNSETT

-509 PGGGGTPLASGIA
+509 PGGGGTPLSAGIA
-522 AGYAMAEASRKRGQ
+522 AGFAMAEASRKRGQ

-548 NVTRDG
+548 NVARDG
-554 LGGRATAES
+554 MGGRATAEA
-563 EALDTARLFK
+563 EALDVARLFK
-573 ASGIAALLIDTA
+573 ASRISSLLIDTA
-585 PRPQAFSRDLASAMG
+585 PRPQPFSRDLASAMG

-618 RQAARAPASGP
+618 RDAARVPATGP

>member
-1 LMKASQRR
+1 
-9 GWKRRSKTSS
+9 
-19 GHEYAAPEPQGMSDL
+19 MSDL
-34 AAQSAEAKRTEGS
+34 AAQSVEAKRTEGS

-63 DPLGLAGVVL
+63 DPVGLAGVVL

-217 EPVMPT
+217 APVMPT

-324 QQQQDQPS
+324 QQQQDRPS

-434 YKQNSETI
+434 YKQNSETT

>member
-1 LMKASQRR
+1 
-9 GWKRRSKTSS
+9 
-19 GHEYAAPEPQGMSDL
+19 MSDL

-57 SALLAV
+57 AALLAV
-63 DPLGLAGVVL
+63 DPVGLAGVVL

-202 LAFRLSFDTTSLQRA
+202 LAFRLSCDTTSLQRA

-434 YKQNSETI
+434 YKQNSETT

>member
-1 LMKASQRR
+1 
-9 GWKRRSKTSS
+9 
-19 GHEYAAPEPQGMSDL
+19 MSDL

-47 SGAEGVAFQV
+47 SGAGGVAFQV

-63 DPLGLAGVVL
+63 DPVGLAGVVL

-119 LSAGRPIAQAGLLA
+119 LSAGRPIAQAGLLS
-133 EANGGI
+133 EANGGM

-217 EPVMPT
+217 APVMPT

-434 YKQNSETI
+434 YKQNSETT

>member
-1 LMKASQRR
+1 
-9 GWKRRSKTSS
+9 
-19 GHEYAAPEPQGMSDL
+19 MSDL
-34 AAQSAEAKRTEGS
+34 ADQSAEAKRTEGS

-63 DPLGLAGVVL
+63 DPIGLAGVVL

-309 EQPPEQQQEPSNADT
+309 EQPPEQKQEPSNADT

-434 YKQNSETI
+434 YKQNSETT

>member
-1 LMKASQRR
+1 
-9 GWKRRSKTSS
+9 
-19 GHEYAAPEPQGMSDL
+19 
-34 AAQSAEAKRTEGS
+34 
-47 SGAEGVAFQV
+47 
-57 SALLAV
+57 
-63 DPLGLAGVVL
+63 
-73 RGPADPRRDEWLE
+73 
-86 AFRKLLPAD
+86 
-95 APWRRVPLGIADSR
+95 
-109 LLGGLDLAAS
+109 
-119 LSAGRPIAQAGLLA
+119 
-133 EANGGI
+133 
-139 IILPMAER
+139 
-147 VESQMIARIAAVLDS
+147 
-162 GALRVAREGITMARA
+162 MARA

-217 EPVMPT
+217 APVMPT

-379 GRPIGA
+379 GRPIGV

-434 YKQNSETI
+434 YKQNSETT

>member
-1 LMKASQRR
+1 MSATSASDTKQNR
-9 GWKRRSKTSS
+9 
-19 GHEYAAPEPQGMSDL
+19 AA
-34 AAQSAEAKRTEGS
+34 AADEDA
-47 SGAEGVAFQV
+47 VAFQAA
-57 SALLAV
+57 ALIAV
-63 DPLGLAGVVL
+63 DPAGLGGAVL
-73 RGPADPRRDEWLE
+73 RGPADSRRDEWLE
-86 AFRKLLPAD
+86 ALRAMLPRG
-95 APWRRVPLGIADSR
+95 APWRRVPLGIADGR
-109 LLGGLDLAAS
+109 LLGGLDLVAS
-119 LSAGRPIAQAGLLA
+119 LSTGRPIAQQGLLA
-133 EANGGI
+133 ESDGGI
-139 IILPMAER
+139 IMLPMAER
-147 VESQMIARIAAVLDS
+147 VEGETIARITAVLDQA
-162 GALRVAREGITMARA
+162 ALRVEREGITFAQPVSLGLIA
-177 TRFGIVAMDEGAS
+177 LDEGAS
-190 EEEQVTE
+190 EDEYVAE
-197 ALSDR
+197 ALADR
-202 LAFRLSFDTTSLQRA
+202 LAFRVSSDALALKRMA
-217 EPVMPT
+217 LAMPS
-223 RAEIEAARRRLSRV
+223 RAEITAARELLPQV
-237 QMPADLPQAFC
+237 DAAADLPEAFC

-256 LSLRAPV
+256 ESLRAPI
-263 FALRCARAA
+263 FALRCARAS
-272 AALAGRTEVT
+272 AALAGRTAVT
-282 REDAALAAQLI
+282 REDAALAARLV
-293 LAPRARQVP
+293 LAPRARQLP

-309 EQPPEQQQEPSNADT
+309 TQSPPQEQESGAENTHQPEDQQ
-324 QQQQDQPS
+324 S

-346 AGLLAG
+346 KGLLAG
-352 LGVAARQMARQAAS
+352 LGVAARQMARQTAS
-366 SGRSGMMRRSAQR
+366 SGKSGMMRRSARR

-401 LRVAAP
+401 LRAAAP

-434 YKQNSETI
+434 YKQNTETT

-462 GAVELLLAD
+462 GAVELLLSD

-509 PGGGGTPLASGIA
+509 PGGGGTPLAAGIA
-522 AGYAMAEASRKRGQ
+522 AGFAMAESSRKRGQ

-554 LGGRATAES
+554 MGGRVTAES
-563 EALDTARLFK
+563 EAMDTARLFK
-573 ASGIAALLIDTA
+573 VAGIASLLIDTA
-585 PRPQAFSRDLASAMG
+585 PRPQAFSRDLANAMG

-618 RQAARAPASGP
+618 RQAAGG

>member
-1 LMKASQRR
+1 MTNAQQAEDTKPP
-9 GWKRRSKTSS
+9 
-19 GHEYAAPEPQGMSDL
+19 EDAANAM
-34 AAQSAEAKRTEGS
+34 
-47 SGAEGVAFQV
+47 AFQV
-57 SALLAV
+57 AALLAV
-63 DPLGLAGVVL
+63 DPKGLGGVII
-73 RGPADPRRDEWLE
+73 RGPADPLRDEWLE
-86 AFRKLLPAD
+86 ALRKMMPKG
-95 APWRRVPLGIADSR
+95 APWRRVPFGIADGR

-119 LSAGRPIAQAGLLA
+119 LSSGRPVAQQGLLA
-133 EANGGI
+133 ESDGGVVI
-139 IILPMAER
+139 IPMAER
-147 VESQMIARIAAVLDS
+147 VESQTLARITTVLDQ
-162 GALRVAREGITMARA
+162 GALNIAREGVSFAQA
-177 TRFGIVAMDEGAS
+177 TRFAVVALDEGVT
-190 EEEQVTE
+190 EEEQVGE
-197 ALSDR
+197 ALADR
-202 LAFRLSFDTTSLQRA
+202 LAFHIGF
-217 EPVMPT
+217 EPQGLKRNIPT
-223 RAEIEAARRRLSRV
+223 LPRMADVQAARQQLLHV
-237 QMPADLPQAFC
+237 VVPKDLPQAFC
-248 AAALALGI
+248 AAAVALGVS
-256 LSLRAPV
+256 SLRAPV

-272 AALAGRTEVT
+272 AALAGRNEVS

-302 EAPAEEQ
+302 DAPADD
-309 EQPPEQQQEPSNADT
+309 QPPQPEEKQQEESPAD
-324 QQQQDQPS
+324 QRVSEEQPS

-352 LGVAARQMARQAAS
+352 LGVAARQMARQAAQ
-366 SGRSGMMRRSAQR
+366 SGKSGMMRRSAQR

-434 YKQNSETI
+434 YKQNSETT

-485 GRGAEVLLE
+485 GRGAEILLE

-509 PGGGGTPLASGIA
+509 PGGGGTPLSAGIA

-548 NVTRDG
+548 NVSRDG
-554 LGGRATAES
+554 MGGRAMAES
-563 EALDTARLFK
+563 EALDAARLFR

-585 PRPQAFSRDLASAMG
+585 PRPQPFSRDLASAMG

>member
-1 LMKASQRR
+1 
-9 GWKRRSKTSS
+9 
-19 GHEYAAPEPQGMSDL
+19 
-34 AAQSAEAKRTEGS
+34 
-47 SGAEGVAFQV
+47 
-57 SALLAV
+57 
-63 DPLGLAGVVL
+63 
-73 RGPADPRRDEWLE
+73 
-86 AFRKLLPAD
+86 
-95 APWRRVPLGIADSR
+95 
-109 LLGGLDLAAS
+109 
-119 LSAGRPIAQAGLLA
+119 
-133 EANGGI
+133 
-139 IILPMAER
+139 
-147 VESQMIARIAAVLDS
+147 
-162 GALRVAREGITMARA
+162 
-177 TRFGIVAMDEGAS
+177 
-190 EEEQVTE
+190 
-197 ALSDR
+197 
-202 LAFRLSFDTTSLQRA
+202 
-217 EPVMPT
+217 
-223 RAEIEAARRRLSRV
+223 
-237 QMPADLPQAFC
+237 LPQAFC

-272 AALAGRTEVT
+272 AALAGRAEVAP
-282 REDAALAAQLI
+282 EDAALAAQLV
-293 LAPRARQVP
+293 LAPRARQLP
-302 EAPAEEQ
+302 EAPVEEQ
-309 EQPPEQQQEPSNADT
+309 PPAPEQQQQENTPAD
-324 QQQQDQPS
+324 QSQSQDQPS

-346 AGLLAG
+346 PGLLAG
-352 LGVAARQMARQAAS
+352 LGLAARQMARQAAQ
-366 SGRSGMMRRSAQR
+366 SGKSGMMRRSALR

-407 WQEYRR
+407 WQEFRR

-434 YKQNSETI
+434 YRQNSETT

-509 PGGGGTPLASGIA
+509 PGGGGTPLSAGIA
-522 AGYAMAEASRKRGQ
+522 AGFAMAEASRKRGQ

-548 NVTRDG
+548 NVARDG
-554 LGGRATAES
+554 MGGRATAEA
-563 EALDTARLFK
+563 EALDVARLFK
-573 ASGIAALLIDTA
+573 ASRISSLLIDTA
-585 PRPQAFSRDLASAMG
+585 PRPQPFSRDLASAMG

-618 RQAARAPASGP
+618 RDATRAPAVGP

>member
-1 LMKASQRR
+1 M
-9 GWKRRSKTSS
+9 S
-19 GHEYAAPEPQGMSDL
+19 GL
-34 AAQSAEAKRTEGS
+34 AATSADANRIQAPD
-47 SGAEGVAFQV
+47 AESVAFQIA
-57 SALLAV
+57 ALLAV
-63 DPLGLAGVVL
+63 DPAGLAGVVL
-73 RGPADPRRDEWLE
+73 RGPADLRRDEWLE
-86 AFRKLLPAD
+86 ALRKMLPAGV
-95 APWRRVPLGIADSR
+95 PWRRVPLGIADSR
-109 LLGGLDLAAS
+109 LLGGLDLTSS
-119 LSAGRPIAQAGLLA
+119 LSAGRPVAQQGLLA
-133 EANGGI
+133 EADGGI

-147 VESQMIARIAAVLDS
+147 VESQVIARIAAVLDHGS
-162 GALRVAREGITMARA
+162 LRVEREGITLARD
-177 TRFGIVAMDEGAS
+177 TRFGVVALDEGAS
-190 EEEQVTE
+190 EDEQVAE

-202 LAFRLSFDTTSLQRA
+202 LAFWLGFEPSGLQRA
-217 EPVMPT
+217 VTDMPT
-223 RAEIEAARRRLSRV
+223 RAEIEAARLRLAHV
-237 QMPADLPQAFC
+237 GIPADLPQAFC

-256 LSLRAPV
+256 LSLRAPI

-272 AALAGRTEVT
+272 AALAGRAEVT

-309 EQPPEQQQEPSNADT
+309 EQPPEQQQDEQPQDEKQQHENQEEPPNSET

-366 SGRSGMMRRSAQR
+366 SGRSGMMRRSSQR

-434 YKQNSETI
+434 YKQNSETT

-462 GAVELLLAD
+462 GAVELLLGD

-509 PGGGGTPLASGIA
+509 PGGGGTPLAAGMV
-522 AGYAMAEASRKRGQ
+522 AGYVMAEASRKRGQ
-536 TPVIVA
+536 TPVVVA

-554 LGGRATAES
+554 SGGRATAES
-563 EALDTARLFK
+563 EALDSARLFR

-585 PRPQAFSRDLASAMG
+585 PRPHPFSRDLASAMG

-618 RQAARAPASGP
+618 RQAALAPASGS

>member
-1 LMKASQRR
+1 
-9 GWKRRSKTSS
+9 
-19 GHEYAAPEPQGMSDL
+19 MSDL

-63 DPLGLAGVVL
+63 DPVGLAGVVL

-217 EPVMPT
+217 APVMPT

-434 YKQNSETI
+434 YKQNSETT

>member
-1 LMKASQRR
+1 MKAPP
-9 GWKRRSKTSS
+9 T
-19 GHEYAAPEPQGMSDL
+19 
-34 AAQSAEAKRTEGS
+34 AEAKTLEDS
-47 SGAEGVAFQV
+47 INVLAFKVA
-57 SALLAV
+57 ALLAV
-63 DPLGLAGVVL
+63 DPNGLGGAVL
-73 RGPADPRRDEWLE
+73 RGPADPLRDEWLE
-86 AFRKLLPAD
+86 TLRKMMPQGA
-95 APWRRVPLGIADSR
+95 AWRRVPLGIADNR

-119 LSAGRPIAQAGLLA
+119 LHGGRPIAQQGLLA
-133 EANGGI
+133 ESDGGVVV
-139 IILPMAER
+139 LPMAER
-147 VESQMIARIAAVLDS
+147 VESQTIARIATVLDQ
-162 GALRVAREGITMARA
+162 GALKVAREGVSFAQA
-177 TRFGIVAMDEGAS
+177 TRFTVVALDEGQS
-190 EEEQVTE
+190 DDEQVAE

-202 LAFRLSFDTTSLQRA
+202 LAFQISFQPQGLKRMVPPLPGRDDIS
-217 EPVMPT
+217 V
-223 RAEIEAARRRLSRV
+223 ARENVAHVRIP
-237 QMPADLPQAFC
+237 QDLPQAFC

-256 LSLRAPV
+256 FSLRVPI

-282 REDAALAAQLI
+282 REDAALAAQLV

-302 EAPAEEQ
+302 EAPTEEQ
-309 EQPPEQQQEPSNADT
+309 PSAPEQQRQENAPAD
-324 QQQQDQPS
+324 QQQSQDQPS

-352 LGVAARQMARQAAS
+352 LGAAARQMARQAAQ
-366 SGRSGMMRRSAQR
+366 SGKSGMMRRSVQR

-413 REKPHHAAL
+413 REKPDHVAL

-434 YKQNSETI
+434 YKQNSETT

-509 PGGGGTPLASGIA
+509 PGGGGTPLSAGIA
-522 AGYAMAEASRKRGQ
+522 AGFAMAEASRKRGQ

-548 NVTRDG
+548 NVSRDG
-554 LGGRATAES
+554 MGGRATAEA
-563 EALDTARLFK
+563 EALDAARLFK
-573 ASGIAALLIDTA
+573 ASGIASLLIDTA
-585 PRPQAFSRDLASAMG
+585 PRPQPFSRDLASAMG

-618 RQAARAPASGP
+618 RDAARVPATGP